1 VKESSALSLLDEEEA
16 GMAEIKVVGF
26 QIGDEEYAIDIM
38 KIDSVTEMLKIM
50 KLPGLPTFVKGVANL
65 RGEVIPI
72 LNTRTK
78 FGLTSK
84 PDDSKDRIVIIL
96 VGNKKVG
103 MIVDEVKEVLT
114 LQDEQL
120 EETPSTA
127 GASSARFISAIAKL
141 DNRMLIILDID
152 KILSEDEILRMDK
165 ALERV

>member
-1 VKESSALSLLDEEEA
+1 VKGNNTLSLLDDEEA

-50 KLPGLPTFVKGVANL
+50 KLPGLPVFIKGVANL

-72 LNTRTK
+72 LNTRSK
-78 FGLTSK
+78 FGLSPK

-96 VGNKKVG
+96 VGAKKVG

-114 LQDEQL
+114 LQEEQL
-120 EETPSTA
+120 EETPTTA
-127 GASSARFISAIAKL
+127 GTSTARFISAIAKL
-141 DNRMLIILDID
+141 DKRMLIILDID
-152 KILSEDEILRMDK
+152 KILSEEEIVRMDK
-165 ALERV
+165 ALEKI